1 METLNLPPAIVEQGL
16 ELAEERRQLLR
27 FSLSEALY
35 CIPIDHIREILQV
48 CNMTRVPMMP
58 LFVRG
63 VMNLR
68 GAVVPV
74 MDLGMRLGLCETRI
88 GKRSCIVIV
97 ESGCPD
103 GGAQRYGILVDA
115 VHEVLEVGAEQLNS
129 VPALGTRIDPHFIC
143 GVTRVQGHSVELLD
157 VSKVLDEQELSRLV
171 TEHCAQSRWLH

>member
-1 METLNLPPAIVEQGL
+1 MESLNPPAVIEPHVEM
-16 ELAEERRQLLR
+16 AEERRQLLR

-74 MDLGMRLGLCETRI
+74 MDLGMRLGLSETRI

-97 ESGCPD
+97 ESINLD
-103 GGAQRYGILVDA
+103 GAAQRYGILVDA
-115 VHEVLEVGAEQLNS
+115 VHEVLEIGAEQLNA
-129 VPALGTRIDPHFIC
+129 VPALGTRIEPHFIC
-143 GVTRVQGHSVELLD
+143 GVMRVQGHSVELLD
-157 VSKVLDEQELSRLV
+157 VGKVFDEVELSRLV
-171 TEHCAQSRWLH
+171 TEHCDQSRWLH